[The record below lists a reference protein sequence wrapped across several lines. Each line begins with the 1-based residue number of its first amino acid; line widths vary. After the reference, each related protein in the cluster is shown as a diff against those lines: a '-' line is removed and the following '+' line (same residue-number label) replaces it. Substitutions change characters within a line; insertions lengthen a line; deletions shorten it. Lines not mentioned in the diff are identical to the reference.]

1 MEDDEE
7 EEEERES
14 ESAGKKVR
22 GKAESTPPLLPLP
35 SHSPD
40 VALASA
46 VVVGGAAAAA
56 AAAAGSIVMVVVP
69 GVMAVFEMVRLWR
82 REKFL
87 AIAAGNRRMPL
98 GR

>member
-14 ESAGKKVR
+14 DSAGKKVR

-46 VVVGGAAAAA
+46 AVVGGAAA

>member
-56 AAAAGSIVMVVVP
+56 AAGSIVMVVVP